1 MTIDKKIIQAEEL
14 FKRRCLNA
22 GMVVYHVEP
31 ETPPTYFARVAT
43 TKKHGR
49 ELRIERNI
57 ILWYAEK
64 AAREDN
70 LKIEHELDFMCL
82 DHMKAPIFIMY
93 VGFKENPK
101 TL

>member
-1 MTIDKKIIQAEEL
+1 MTIDKKTIQAEEL
-14 FKRRCLNA
+14 FKKKCVNA
-22 GMVVYHVEP
+22 GMVVYPVEP
-31 ETPPTYFARVAT
+31 EQKQTYFARVAT
-43 TKKHGR
+43 SWPKKDGR

-70 LKIEHELDFMCL
+70 LKIEHELGFMEL
-82 DHMKAPIFIMY
+82 DHMKAPILIMY
-93 VGFKENPK
+93 VGFKAK